1 MPLIVTQDMKKIPNS
16 DSDIVSQVSAGDY
29 LKVVCQWKAAFA
41 KSVQV
46 DLVNGDKAVRIQK
59 VRKSRWDRL

>member
-1 MPLIVTQDMKKIPNS
+1 MMVTEDLKKIQNPNS
-16 DSDIVSQVSAGDY
+16 DIVKQVAEGDY
-29 LKVVCQWKAAFA
+29 LKIVCQWRAAFA

-59 VRKSRWDRL
+59 VRKLRWDRL